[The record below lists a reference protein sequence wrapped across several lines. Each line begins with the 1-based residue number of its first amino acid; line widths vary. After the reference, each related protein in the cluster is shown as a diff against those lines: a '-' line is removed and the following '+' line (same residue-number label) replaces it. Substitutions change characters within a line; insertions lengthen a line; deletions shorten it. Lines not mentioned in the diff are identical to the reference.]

1 MKNNVL
7 FSEGLPALLVVILLS
22 VILYFIYPWLSLF
35 GIGLIMFVI
44 YFFRDPI
51 REAPVEEQII
61 LAPADGIVTE
71 IFETEEKLY
80 MGQRVI
86 GISIFMSPLDVH
98 INRSPIMG
106 QVEWIEHKKG
116 KFRPA
121 KNPDHFIENEKNYI
135 GIKNDQIQVLVVQIA
150 GIMARRIVN
159 WTYLGQLLEQGEKIG
174 MIKFSSGSQIY
185 LPLGTELL
193 VKKGDRV
200 LSGKTVI
207 GRY

>member
-1 MKNNVL
+1 MKNKVL
-7 FSEGLPALLVVILLS
+7 FSEGLPALIVVIILS
-22 VILYFIYPWLSLF
+22 VILYFVYPWLSLF

-71 IFETEEKLY
+71 IFETEEKIY

-106 QVEWIEHKKG
+106 QVELIKYKKG

-159 WTYLGQLLEQGEKIG
+159 WTSMGQLLQQSEKIG

-185 LPLGTELL
+185 LPLGTELF

-200 LSGKTVI
+200 FSGKTII